1 MSEKNVKYKDLLLK
15 SLKGELEAVK
25 IEFQVKKA
33 KKSLESSILDLE
45 EKIADYDIKIE
56 QSKYLY
62 PIDFNRVLDMQD
74 EKALVDRRLKQA
86 QDLLVEL
93 F

>member
-1 MSEKNVKYKDLLLK
+1 MAEKIMKYKDLLLK

-45 EKIADYDIKIE
+45 EKIADYDVKIE
-56 QSKYLY
+56 QYKYVY

-74 EKALVDRRLKQA
+74 EKALVERRLKQA
-86 QDLLVEL
+86 QELLIEL